1 MIQCGEREWLLLE
14 RQPVMI
20 TKIRCFCTFSALCLL
35 ASFAAAQSIA
45 LPKTSESEV
54 TRYTLSNGL
63 RVVIVSNDLAP
74 VVTVEENYLV
84 GGEETPKGFP
94 GMAHAQEHMAFRG
107 CGDLSVDQIA
117 AIFALLGGDNDA
129 DTQQNITQYFETIPS
144 QDIEVALRVD
154 ATCMRN
160 IEDTQAEWDQERGAI
175 EQEVARD
182 LSNPTYNF
190 LVRMN
195 HDMFAGTP
203 YEEDALGTRP
213 SFDATTGAML
223 KSFQEKWYAPNNAI
237 LVIAGPVDPAKTIET
252 IKKLYGDIPRKN
264 LPPRAQVELQ
274 PVKAERFTLPSDFP
288 YTICIFAYR
297 MPGTDSPDYAAVRV
311 LSDVLAS
318 QRADIYGLVP
328 EGKALDA
335 GFELGETYRK
345 AGAAFA
351 YAVIPTTADAKAMD
365 QTLQTIVANYA
376 EKGVPSD
383 LVDAAKR
390 SEVASVEFERNS
402 IPGLASLWSQ
412 ALAAEGR
419 NSPEEDVDAIQK
431 VTVED
436 VNRVANKYLVN
447 QNAIVATLV
456 PEPSGQAV
464 AGKGFGGTEKVTP
477 TATKA
482 VTLPPWAELLTKT
495 VQVPKWNLNPVE
507 STLPNGIHL
516 IVQTETLTPTVTV
529 TGEVRHETALEEPP
543 GKEGVANVLD
553 GLFSYGTSKLDRL
566 AFQKALDDIAANE
579 SGGASFQLQV
589 LKPFFDRGLELLAG
603 NELDPALPENAFKV
617 VQQQTEDSIEGL
629 IKSPDYRAHRAL
641 LESLLPKNDPELRQP
656 TPEKVASLT
665 LKDVQAYYHK
675 TFRPDIT
682 KIVVIGDISPE
693 EAQKEVAKWFVD
705 WKAEGTKPVLD
716 LPPVASNKPATSQV
730 PDPTR
735 VQDEVTLSEEVPM
748 NRFNVDYYSLQLGN
762 HILGG
767 GFYATRLYRDL
778 REKTGYVYNVDE
790 ALEAGRTRTQFTVS
804 YGADPVN
811 VPKARA
817 LIDQDLKAMQTTAPS
832 AGEIEQA
839 RAMLIRQ
846 IPLSESSES
855 QIAGGLLARSLMG
868 LPLDEPVRAA
878 QRYEKISGDEVRA
891 AFAKWIRPG
900 DLVEVIQGPAPK

>member
-1 MIQCGEREWLLLE
+1 MATFPEIARSLRNMIAPC
-14 RQPVMI
+14 VCMI
-20 TKIRCFCTFSALCLL
+20 GA
-35 ASFAAAQSIA
+35 IA
-45 LPKTSESEV
+45 TGQTAPLPKISPAEV
-54 TRYTLSNGL
+54 TRYTLPNGL
-63 RVVIVSNDLAP
+63 RVVIVANRLAP
-74 VVTVEENYLV
+74 VVTVEENYIV

-107 CGDLSVDQIA
+107 CADLSVDQIA
-117 AIFALLGGDNDA
+117 AIYAQLGGDNDA

-144 QDIEVALRVD
+144 QDLEIALHAD
-154 ATCMRN
+154 ANCMRH
-160 IEDTQAEWDQERGAI
+160 IDDTQAEWDQERGAI

-190 LVRMN
+190 LVRMDK
-195 HDMFAGTP
+195 DMFKGTP
-203 YEEDALGTRP
+203 YEQDALGTKP

-237 LVIAGPVDPAKTIET
+237 LVITGQVDPAKAIEM
-252 IKKLYGDIPRKN
+252 IKSLYGDIPRKK
-264 LPPRAQVELQ
+264 LPPRPPVHLQ
-274 PVKAERFTLPSDFP
+274 PIKPENFTLPSDFP
-288 YTICIFAYR
+288 YTISIVSYR
-297 MPGTDSPDYAAVRV
+297 MPGTDSLDYAASRV

-345 AGAAFA
+345 AGAAFS
-351 YAVIPTTADAKAMD
+351 YAVIPTSADAHAME
-365 QTLQTIVANYA
+365 QTLQGIVANYA
-376 EKGVPSD
+376 SKGVPAD
-383 LVDAAKR
+383 LVEAAKR
-390 SEVASVEFERNS
+390 SEVASYEFERNS

-419 NSPEEDVDAIQK
+419 NSPEEDLQQVEQ
-431 VTVED
+431 VTLED
-436 VNRVANKYLVN
+436 VNRVAKQYLVN
-447 QNAIVATLV
+447 EKAIVATLV
-456 PEPSGQAV
+456 PQPSGQAV
-464 AGKGFGGTEKVTP
+464 ASKGFGGAEKAAP

-482 VTLPPWAELLTKT
+482 VAFPAWAESLTKA
-495 VQVPKWNLNPVE
+495 VQVPRWNLHPVE

-516 IVQTETLTPTVTV
+516 IVQTEHLTPTITV
-529 TGEVRHETALEEPP
+529 TGEVRHETALEVPP
-543 GKEGVANVLD
+543 GKEGVASVLD

-589 LKPFFDRGLELLAG
+589 LKPYLDRGLELLAG
-603 NELDPALPENAFKV
+603 NELDPALPQAAFTV
-617 VQQQTEDSIEGL
+617 VQQQTADSVEGL
-629 IKSPDYRAHRAL
+629 LKSPDYRAHRAL
-641 LESLLPKNDPELRQP
+641 LEALLPSRDPELREP
-656 TPEKVASLT
+656 TPQKVSSLT
-665 LKDVQAYYHK
+665 LQDVQGYYHE
-675 TFRPDIT
+675 TFRPDLT

-693 EAQKEVAKWFVD
+693 DAQKEIVKWFGS
-705 WKAEGTKPVLD
+705 WKAEPPKPELD
-716 LPPVASNKPATSQV
+716 LPPVPRNKSAARQV

-735 VQDEVTLSEEVPM
+735 IQDLVTLSEELPM
-748 NRFNVDYYSLQLGN
+748 NRFNLDYYPLQLAN

-790 ALEAGRTRTQFTVS
+790 ELDAGRTRTQFVIS

-817 LIDQDLKAMQTTAPS
+817 LIDQDLTAMQTTAPS
-832 AGEIEQA
+832 AAEMEQA

-846 IPLSESSES
+846 IPLGESSES
-855 QIAGGLLARSLMG
+855 QIARGLLARSLMG

-878 QRYEKISGDEVRA
+878 ERYEKLSADEVRA
-891 AFAKWIRPG
+891 AFAKWIQP
-900 DLVEVIQGPAPK
+900 DNLVEIIQGPPPK